1 MTDFEQRIIE
11 EMSAALCSAVE
22 DVVASTAAT
31 VLKRY
36 EETKGDAISQR
47 QAEREF
53 GKKWLHDHIK
63 VMGREIYTVG
73 AWNPDT
79 ESRNSKKTF
88 SRAQLAEIKRRE
100 TDIVVYQKFVHNLYE
115 LERGAF
121 DNAFDNEPTGI
132 REIHLKQRLE
142 QKVTEMHI
150 IEKKIERVGQE
161 RQERADRRKRRR
173 VS

>member
-11 EMSAALCSAVE
+11 EMSATLRSAVE

-47 QAEREF
+47 KAEREF

-79 ESRNSKKTF
+79 ESRNHKKTF

-100 TDIVVYQKFVHNLYE
+100 TDIVAYQKFVHKLYE
-115 LERGAF
+115 LERRAF

-132 REIHLKQRLE
+132 REIHLKQCLE

-150 IEKKIERVGQE
+150 IEKKIELVGQE